1 MKLSSFQR
9 GILDIL
15 RDFGQ
20 WTSTH
25 AVPHIAMADALW
37 IAVFWTVVFIV
48 ALALTIYQ
56 VYTLIKNFVSY
67 PVVLNARLEYGT
79 SNFPCISFC
88 SANPWKLSEVAGTPL
103 DGLVQAYNLQQ
114 TNDQYG
120 FEAPFTMRESIR
132 AARWTKL
139 MFEDLVALDEAGTI
153 NLGYTLNDLVI
164 SCSFVNED
172 CDMRA
177 FESYYDATY
186 GHCHIFNPNGTL
198 KTPRAGPNYGLRLT
212 LRSITNNYLPWTQTA
227 GIVFSVHGANGSS
240 FEDALGYFAAN
251 GRATSA
257 GVKYY
262 FRDKLSH
269 PYNDCVENGDGLVN
283 YYGDV
288 YEIESCLRSCMQDAM
303 IRKCKCYDP
312 QFARASNGTAT
323 SCYKVAD
330 INEAIDC
337 ADEITNT
344 ANLNNSVFNIQSD
357 CKCPFPCNQSYY
369 QVSMSLAGWPAKTYV
384 PIECLNSSTKWSN
397 LKDCRAWYSKNTV
410 LIEIYYE
417 RMNREEDIESAG
429 YPLFNLIADVGGQLG
444 LWLGMSVVS
453 IFEFFLL
460 IVLLIMYAVIRP
472 KRATLEGYDY
482 WKEFEKQIEE
492 NRKDNDPDL
501 IYGDSDQEDGPSM
514 PPKVQE
520 PIPTQ
525 KVTDLSVANPVVENP
540 TPAVLKPTTSNL
552 QVEKPQAANPQ
563 AANPQAA
570 NPQVANPQAAN
581 PQAANPQPTPIQ
593 TAKEQTKPEDAS
605 PPTVTTPVPTVAAI
619 EPSAAQVSANQPKQK
634 QE

>member
-37 IAVFWTVVFIV
+37 IAVFWTIVFIG
-48 ALALTIYQ
+48 ALAFTIYQ

-67 PVVLNARLEYGT
+67 PVILNARLEYGT

-88 SANPWKLSEVAGTPL
+88 SANPWKLSGVAGTPL

-114 TNDQYG
+114 TNDEYG

-139 MFEDLVALDEAGTI
+139 MFEDLVALDEAGTA

-164 SCSFVNED
+164 GCSFVNED
-172 CDMRA
+172 CDMSA

-227 GIVFSVHGANGSS
+227 GIVFSVQGANGSS
-240 FEDALGYFAAN
+240 FEDALGYLAAN

-269 PYNDCVENGDGLVN
+269 PYNDCVDNGNGLTN

-288 YEIESCLRSCMQDAM
+288 YEIESCLRSCMQDAI
-303 IRKCKCYDP
+303 IRTCKCYDP
-312 QFARASNGTAT
+312 QFERASNATAT
-323 SCYKVAD
+323 SCYKVSD

-337 ADEITNT
+337 ANEITNT
-344 ANLNNSVFNIQSD
+344 ANLNNSVFDIESD

-369 QVSMSLAGWPAKTYV
+369 QVSMSLAGWPSKAYV
-384 PIECLNSSTKWSN
+384 PTECLNSSMKWSN
-397 LKDCRAWYSKNTV
+397 LNDCRDWYNTNTV

-501 IYGDSDQEDGPSM
+501 IYGDSDHEDGPSM
-514 PPKVQE
+514 PPRVQE

-525 KVTDLSVANPVVENP
+525 KVTDLSVSNPVVENP
-540 TPAVLKPTTSNL
+540 NPVLSKPSTPKPSTPKPPTSNL
-552 QVEKPQAANPQ
+552 QAANS
-563 AANPQAA
+563 
-570 NPQVANPQAAN
+570 QVANPQS
-581 PQAANPQPTPIQ
+581 TPIQ
-593 TAKEQTKPEDAS
+593 TAKEQTKPEDAA
-605 PPTVTTPVPTVAAI
+605 PPPPVTTSLPAVTTV
-619 EPSAAQVSANQPKQK
+619 EPSAAQVPANQAKQK